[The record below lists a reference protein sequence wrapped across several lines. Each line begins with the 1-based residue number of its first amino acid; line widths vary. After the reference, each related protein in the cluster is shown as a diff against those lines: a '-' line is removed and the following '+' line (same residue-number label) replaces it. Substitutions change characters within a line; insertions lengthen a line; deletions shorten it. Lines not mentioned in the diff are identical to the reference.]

1 MAHHLLSLLQ
11 IKFFHLSLRVQGR
24 LMLILQILEVL
35 LESYSMWIFS
45 NEHVDY
51 IPLLKILTS
60 SYS

>member
-1 MAHHLLSLLQ
+1 
-11 IKFFHLSLRVQGR
+11 
-24 LMLILQILEVL
+24 MLILQILEVL